1 MADPKETAVN
11 YLDEDTHMTFSSSE
25 RKWINKILKYAESH
39 PDDVRIRC
47 RPENNFGELVA
58 YIPKRWLKIS
68 PPRKV
73 DMTDE
78 KRAELAERM
87 RNARSK

>member
-1 MADPKETAVN
+1 MADPKETALS
-11 YLDEDTHMTFSSSE
+11 YLDEDTHMAFSSSE

-39 PDDVRIRC
+39 PNEVRIRC
-47 RPENNFGELVA
+47 YPDDNFGELVA

-73 DMTDE
+73 ELTDE
-78 KRAELAERM
+78 QREALAERM